1 MIPRLTRRLLLQ
13 TAAALPLALAT
24 WPARAAPARRDYALT
39 AKPAQARLVGEN
51 HPATPVWA
59 FDGTVPGPVIR
70 ARQGD
75 TLRVAVKNE
84 LPEETTVHWHGIR
97 LPNAMD
103 GVPHLTQRPI
113 APGESFV
120 YEFAVPDAGT
130 YWYHPHARSFEQVPR
145 GLHGALIVEE
155 ADPPAVDRDELWVL
169 SDWRLERDGRIA
181 GDFGSAMDLSHAGR
195 LGNTVTVNGRE
206 VEEWRLSA
214 GERVRVRLVNAC
226 SARIVAL
233 EFKDHRPVVI
243 ALDGQP
249 VAPREPA
256 ADESGRV
263 RVVLSP
269 GERADLVLDAIGPPG
284 QRSRVVDSFYRGRE
298 YRLVDLVYAAQP
310 LREPK
315 FGPPPRLKPND
326 LPEPDP
332 ARAERHTIGFAGGM
346 MGGPFQ
352 GVLDGATLDPRALL
366 QKGKF
371 WTVNGQ
377 VGADHDGRHGAAHAA
392 PPLLTLKRGA
402 HCVLEM
408 ANDTAWHHPIHL
420 HGHVFRVTALNGK
433 ALDPRDWRDTVLMNP
448 RERMD
453 IAFVAD
459 NPGDWMFHCHI
470 LDHQQG
476 GMMAHIRVA

>member
-1 MIPRLTRRLLLQ
+1 MTPRLTRRRLLQ
-13 TAAALPLALAT
+13 SAAALPLASPA
-24 WPARAAPARRDYALT
+24 WPVRSAPARRDHALT
-39 AKPAQARLVGEN
+39 VKPAQVRLVGEN

-59 FDGTVPGPVIR
+59 FDGAVPGPVIR

-75 TLRVAVKNE
+75 TLRIVVGNE

-103 GVPHLTQRPI
+103 GVPHLTQKPI

-145 GLHGALIVEE
+145 GLYGALIVEE
-155 ADPPAVDRDELWVL
+155 ADPPRFDRDELWVIA
-169 SDWRLERDGRIA
+169 DWRLERDGRLA

-206 VEEWRLSA
+206 IEEWPMRA
-214 GERVRVRLVNAC
+214 GERVRLRLVNAC
-226 SARIVAL
+226 SARILAL
-233 EFKDHRPVVI
+233 EFKDHRPVLI
-243 ALDGQP
+243 ALDGQA
-249 VAPREPA
+249 VEPREPPR
-256 ADESGRV
+256 DETGRA

-269 GERADLVLDAIGPPG
+269 GERADLVLDAVGRPG
-284 QRSRVVDSFYRGRE
+284 QRASVVDSFYRGRE
-298 YRLVDLVYAAQP
+298 YRLVDLVYADKP
-310 LREPK
+310 LREPA
-315 FGPPPRLKPND
+315 FAAPPRLKPND
-326 LPEPDP
+326 LPEPDL
-332 ARAERHTIGFAGGM
+332 ARAERHKIAFAGGM
-346 MGGPFQ
+346 MGGAFQ

-371 WTVNGQ
+371 WTVNGR
-377 VGADHDGRHGAAHAA
+377 VGADHHAAHAA
-392 PPLLTLKRGA
+392 APLLTLKRGA
-402 HCVLEM
+402 HCVLEI
-408 ANDTAWHHPIHL
+408 ANDTAWHHPVHL
-420 HGHVFRVTALNGK
+420 HGHVFRVVALDGK
-433 ALDPRDWRDTVLMNP
+433 ALAPADWRDTVLMNP

-476 GMMAHIRVA
+476 GMMGHIRVA